1 MVDFHKETTFLG
13 IEQSH
18 GCSEPRL
25 KRGRSVAKVAAR
37 ISISPEV
44 YRPIS
49 IARGDNIDLFRLDRA
64 RPRTASIPVLRSCER
79 LSMNQRRA
87 FAGFVFILSGS
98 SSAHEQTRRLRAV
111 RHGFTK
117 VQLRRRNYSLDPRWI
132 FFPLELS
139 GDDVDPSMRLAATIS
154 GLASH
159 VDLYYVVSICRS
171 L

>member
-1 MVDFHKETTFLG
+1 MKLMGSVNLVLNQSSIPIHLPIAPSLCRRRSAPTRLAVDFHKETTFLG

-18 GCSEPRL
+18 GCFEPRL
-25 KRGRSVAKVAAR
+25 KRGRSVVKVVAR

-87 FAGFVFILSGS
+87 FAGFVFILSS
-98 SSAHEQTRRLRAV
+98 SSKAHEQTRRLRTI
-111 RHGFTK
+111 RHGFAK
-117 VQLRRRNYSLDPRWI
+117 VQLRRRNCS
-132 FFPLELS
+132 
-139 GDDVDPSMRLAATIS
+139 VDPL
-154 GLASH
+154 
-159 VDLYYVVSICRS
+159 
-171 L
+171 